1 MDIDIDFKIGW
12 YWTVYKKDDGSNIVI
27 YSYEKAQLTDWLF
40 ILKNKTFESNKHR
53 FQFCETFD
61 ERLIRLVPDRS
72 SNLVVAEVGGNG
84 VIIFEKD
91 KQLYL
96 DSDNG

>member
-1 MDIDIDFKIGW
+1 MSIPRAIPIFAIRFIFPPER
-12 YWTVYKKDDGSNIVI
+12 IVI
-27 YSYEKAQLTDWLF
+27 YSYEKVQLTDWIF

-72 SNLVVAEVGGNG
+72 SNLVVAEVDGNG
-84 VIIFEKD
+84 VVIFEKD
-91 KQLYL
+91 KQLYP